1 MMPQTTFPVIII
13 AIILAALVSLS
24 AFAHAYADTEV
35 TPGKKIAL
43 NRPHDTVQTAKVPD
57 HGNIPDY
64 SKCAGASSCAVR
76 APSGNDNGGGGSS
89 SGHHHD
95 GKIGKINRLFRSNNN
110 IDTGQAALDSIPVIQ
125 PLTPEQLNGTNA
137 TKTATVTIPVCD
149 GIVPGPCLDK
159 TTGQI
164 IP

>member
-1 MMPQTTFPVIII
+1 MSKMLILTMGTLVA
-13 AIILAALVSLS
+13 AILSISVFVSHVYAA
-24 AFAHAYADTEV
+24 TEA
-35 TPGKKIAL
+35 TPGQKIS
-43 NRPHDTVQTAKVPD
+43 HDQPIDNPVVVGKVPD

-149 GIVPGPCLDK
+149 GVVGGPCLDK

-164 IP
+164 VP